1 MFLTRSRKH
10 SYFRSKTKHMQIICF
25 GSKILHMSFKSCKL
39 EQDCICDKW
48 YHFHTR
54 LISSPFENPQINML
68 TKKWYTL
75 REYDA
80 KHWIVTHWLILQS
93 FQPSNLYW
101 FVCFWPKNWSW
112 PRLHKSDANYGIFR
126 SWRFNERSMN
136 VHLLLFVWEIQSCTR
151 KQSLGCKTLFGYLRS
166 IFSFTIPL
174 RFNEECYLIGV
185 FTYPIHLWCFHKL
198 CFLGPITDI
207 TTSFFYKVLHVTVI

>member
-1 MFLTRSRKH
+1 MCLPQLSVWKTSYHLTPQISCSLWKSFELQMFLTRWRKH
-10 SYFRSKTKHMQIICF
+10 SYFRSKTKHKQIIYF
-25 GSKILHMSFKSCKL
+25 GRKILHMSFKSCKL
-39 EQDCICDKW
+39 EQECICETW

-101 FVCFWPKNWSW
+101 FVWFWPKNWSW
-112 PRLHKSDANYGIFR
+112 PRLHKSDANYGIVR
-126 SWRFNERSMN
+126 SWRFNERSLTFNFTQILM
-136 VHLLLFVWEIQSCTR
+136 LLTKFVPLSTTNFAELHWEWPKLQSF
-151 KQSLGCKTLFGYLRS
+151 QQH
-166 IFSFTIPL
+166 
-174 RFNEECYLIGV
+174 IGV
-185 FTYPIHLWCFHKL
+185 IKL
-198 CFLGPITDI
+198 ANLKTP
-207 TTSFFYKVLHVTVI
+207 TTE